1 MTFFRDI
8 TKSTRGAAG
17 ARNAAVM
24 GRRTWAG
31 IPPAFRPLR
40 GRVNALLS
48 LQDEKLV
55 REQEGLDDSTDVF
68 ASLSEAVSALRAREG
83 IETIHV
89 VGGAAAF
96 SEAIEHGIADVLYV
110 TRVLTDH
117 DTDVRMSWPL
127 AADAAY
133 KQVAAGPVV
142 TEGAVEFQFTQW
154 VNTKTASAVEPVERA
169 DGFSYSSLEP
179 SPEAGLLTVPSY
191 DDAGR
196 SAIPDI
202 AALAAAQAPG
212 VHPEQQYL
220 ALIRDILCTG
230 VQRGDRTGTGTLS
243 KFGVQMRFSLRDG
256 VLPLLTTKRVFWRGV
271 AEELLWFVSGNTSA
285 AALQEKGVHI
295 WDGNGSREF
304 LDKSGLG
311 HREEGD
317 LGPVYG
323 FQWRHFGAEYTDMH
337 ADYTGK
343 GVDQLQAVVDKIRT
357 NPTDRRIILSAWNP
371 AAIPEMALPPC
382 HMFAQFFV
390 ANGELSCQMYQRSAD
405 MGLGV
410 PFNIASYSLLT
421 VMLAHVTGLKPGD
434 FVHVIGDAHVYLNH
448 VDALR
453 IQLARE
459 PRPFPT
465 LRIDREVAEIDD
477 FKFSDFVVE
486 GYKPDKSIKM
496 KMAV

>member
-1 MTFFRDI
+1 MC
-8 TKSTRGAAG
+8 
-17 ARNAAVM
+17 AR
-24 GRRTWAG
+24 
-31 IPPAFRPLR
+31 PC
-40 GRVNALLS
+40 ALAP
-48 LQDEKLV
+48 Q
-55 REQEGLDDSTDVF
+55 
-68 ASLSEAVSALRAREG
+68 
-83 IETIHV
+83 
-89 VGGAAAF
+89 
-96 SEAIEHGIADVLYV
+96 
-110 TRVLTDH
+110 
-117 DTDVRMSWPL
+117 
-127 AADAAY
+127 
-133 KQVAAGPVV
+133 PVV

-196 SAIPDI
+196 SAIPDM

-371 AAIPEMALPPC
+371 AGEPAWYAAEAGAASGLPLRPANEARAPRRAAPQRPQPPSLFACPTPDLAAIPEMALPPC

-421 VMLAHVTGLKPGD
+421 VMLAHVTGLKVRDGETRHGGGESRQ
-434 FVHVIGDAHVYLNH
+434 VMRRIGFASCTSVSSPRGKR
-448 VDALR
+448 VPPQR
-453 IQLARE
+453 SLATSYTSLAMRTCTSTTWMRCE
-459 PRPFPT
+459 FNWRASLAPFPRCASTAKSPKSTTSSFRT
-465 LRIDREVAEIDD
+465 LSSRATSPTSPSR
-477 FKFSDFVVE
+477 
-486 GYKPDKSIKM
+486 
-496 KMAV
+496 